1 MQVTRA
7 PPTIH
12 PMHDTDTLEYV
23 GFWPRVAASL
33 IDTVA
38 LLLVCVPLL
47 LLFGGVSAL
56 LDSSTSTSPASLVVN
71 WVLPFVL
78 TVLFWRYFQATPGKM
93 AIGAL
98 IVDVKTGEAPSNGQL
113 LVRYVGY
120 IISTLALG
128 LGFIWIAFDARK
140 QGWHDKLA
148 GTVVVRSRHRVQ
160 PVRFD
165 DRAR

>member
-1 MQVTRA
+1 MQVTSA

-12 PMHDTDTLEYV
+12 RMHDTASLEYV
-23 GFWPRVAASL
+23 GFWSRVAASL

-56 LDSSTSTSPASLVVN
+56 FDPSASTSPAGIFVN

-78 TVLFWRYFQATPGKM
+78 TAFFWRYFQATPGKM
-93 AIGAL
+93 AIRAL
-98 IVDVKTGEAPSNGQL
+98 IVDAKTGEAPSNAQV

-120 IISTLALG
+120 ILSTLALG

-148 GTVVVRSRHRVQ
+148 GTVVIRK
-160 PVRFD
+160 
-165 DRAR
+165 

>member
-1 MQVTRA
+1 MNRMQ
-7 PPTIH
+7 
-12 PMHDTDTLEYV
+12 DTDPLEYV

-33 IDTVA
+33 IDTLA

-47 LLFGGVSAL
+47 WIFGGVSAL
-56 LDSSTSTSPASLVVN
+56 FDPSMSSSPASLFVN

-78 TVLFWRYFQATPGKM
+78 TAFFWRYFQATPGKM

-98 IVDVKTGEAPSNGQL
+98 IVDAKTGEAPSNSQVL
-113 LVRYVGY
+113 IRYVGY
-120 IISTLALG
+120 IISTIALG
-128 LGFIWIAFDARK
+128 LGFIWIGFDARK

-165 DRAR
+165 GQKASVRRDPR